1 MSVLCDALGMAEYET
16 LAVEPHP
23 DDDRIARI
31 RLDAPER
38 NNTIDL
44 SMLVELHEA
53 FTAADRDADV
63 QGILLGSTAD
73 PFCAGANVSELREL
87 GFEDGTRWMQLY
99 FDTLDVLRE
108 TGKPVVAAV
117 DGTCVAGGN
126 ELTMA
131 CDLVVAGES
140 ARFGQPEVGVG
151 SSAAGGGVQ
160 LLPLLVGE
168 KRAREMLLLGDLLSA
183 EEAERIG
190 LINRVVDDD
199 EVEDRA
205 MGLLTRIVDTKSPQ
219 AYRAIKAIM
228 KTWTNLGLVA
238 EPMARD
244 MTANMW
250 ASDEF
255 DERVSAFLARRE
267 QTPRSFTGTRP
278 DPSLDDSGDGN
289 EDDE

>member
-1 MSVLCDALGMAEYET
+1 MADHDYET
-16 LAVEPHP
+16 IAVEPHP
-23 DDDRIARI
+23 DDDRISRI
-31 RLDAPER
+31 RLDAPGR

-44 SMLVELHEA
+44 TMLADLHEA
-53 FTAADRDADV
+53 FTAADRDRNV
-63 QGILLGSTAD
+63 QGILLGSTSD
-73 PFCAGANVSELREL
+73 PFCAGANVDELRDL
-87 GFEDGTRWMQLY
+87 GFEAGTRWMQLY
-99 FDTLDVLRE
+99 FDTLDVLRD

-168 KRAREMLLLGDLLSA
+168 KRAREMLLLGELLSA

-190 LINRVVDDD
+190 LINRVVDDE
-199 EVEDRA
+199 EVEERA

-219 AYRAIKAIM
+219 AYRAIKGIM
-228 KTWTNLGLVA
+228 KTWTNLGLLA

-244 MTANMW
+244 MTASVW
-250 ASDEF
+250 ASEEF
-255 DERVSAFLARRE
+255 DERVSAFLSRRE
-267 QTPRSFTGTRP
+267 QTPREFTGTRP
-278 DPSLDDSGDGN
+278 DPSADSSGDADGS
-289 EDDE
+289 DDE

>member
-1 MSVLCDALGMAEYET
+1 MAEYET
-16 LAVEPHP
+16 IAVEPHP

-63 QGILLGSTAD
+63 QGILLGSTSD

-99 FDTLDVLRE
+99 FDTLDVLRD

-190 LINRVVDDD
+190 LINRVVGDE

-205 MGLLTRIVDTKSPQ
+205 MGLLTRIVDTKSPH

-228 KTWTNLGLVA
+228 KTWTNLGLLA

-244 MTANMW
+244 MTASVW
-250 ASDEF
+250 ASEEF
-255 DERVSAFLARRE
+255 DERVSAFLSRQE
-267 QTPRSFTGTRP
+267 QTARPFTGTRP
-278 DPSLDDSGDGN
+278 DPSADGSGERSDGDA
-289 EDDE
+289 E

>member
-1 MSVLCDALGMAEYET
+1 MAEFET
-16 LAVEPHP
+16 IAVEPHP
-23 DDDRIARI
+23 DDDRITRV
-31 RLDAPER
+31 RLDAPDR

-44 SMLVELHEA
+44 SMLADLHEA
-53 FTAADRDADV
+53 FTAADRDRDV
-63 QGILLGSTAD
+63 QGILLGSTSD
-73 PFCAGANVSELREL
+73 PFCAGADVSELREL

-99 FDTLDVLRE
+99 FDTLDVLRD

-205 MGLLTRIVDTKSPQ
+205 MGLLTHIVDTKSPQ
-219 AYRAIKAIM
+219 AYRAIKGIM
-228 KTWTNLGLVA
+228 KTWTNLGLLA

-244 MTANMW
+244 MTASVW
-250 ASDEF
+250 ASEEF
-255 DERVSAFLARRE
+255 DERVSAFLARQE
-267 QTPRSFTGTRP
+267 QTPRPFTGTRP
-278 DPSLDDSGDGN
+278 DPSATGDADRDGTGDG
-289 EDDE
+289 E

>member
-1 MSVLCDALGMAEYET
+1 MAEYET
-16 LAVEPHP
+16 IAVEPHP
-23 DDDRIARI
+23 DDDRITRV

-44 SMLVELHEA
+44 TMLADLHEA
-53 FTAADRDADV
+53 FTAADRDRDV
-63 QGILLGSTAD
+63 QGILLGSTSD
-73 PFCAGANVSELREL
+73 PFCAGADVSELREL

-99 FDTLDVLRE
+99 FDTLDVLRD

-168 KRAREMLLLGDLLSA
+168 KRAREMLLLGELLSA

-219 AYRAIKAIM
+219 AYRAIKGIM
-228 KTWTNLGLVA
+228 KTWTNLGLLA

-244 MTANMW
+244 MTASVW
-250 ASDEF
+250 ASEEF
-255 DERVSAFLARRE
+255 DERVSAFLARQE
-267 QTPRSFTGTRP
+267 QTARPFTGTRP
-278 DPSLDDSGDGN
+278 DPSADGSGDG
-289 EDDE
+289 DG

>member
-1 MSVLCDALGMAEYET
+1 MAEFET
-16 LAVEPHP
+16 IAVEPHP
-23 DDDRIARI
+23 EDERVTRV
-31 RLDAPER
+31 RLDTPDR

-44 SMLVELHEA
+44 SMLADLHEA
-53 FTAADRDADV
+53 FTEADRDRDV
-63 QGILLGSTAD
+63 RGILLGSTSD
-73 PFCAGANVSELREL
+73 PFCAGADVNELREL

-99 FDTLDVLRE
+99 FDTLDVLRD

-168 KRAREMLLLGDLLSA
+168 KRAREMLLLGELLSA

-219 AYRAIKAIM
+219 AYRAIKGIM

-244 MTANMW
+244 MTANVW
-250 ASDEF
+250 ASEEF
-255 DERVSAFLARRE
+255 DDRVSAFLARQE
-267 QTPRSFTGTRP
+267 QTPRPFTGTRP
-278 DPSLDDSGDGN
+278 DPSADGRDG
-289 EDDE
+289 EE

>member
-1 MSVLCDALGMAEYET
+1 MAEYET
-16 LAVEPHP
+16 IEAGPHP
-23 DDDRIARI
+23 DDERIRRI
-31 RLDAPER
+31 RLDAPDR

-44 SMLVELHEA
+44 SMLADLHEA

-63 QGILLGSTAD
+63 RGILLGSTSD
-73 PFCAGANVSELREL
+73 PFCAGADVSELREL
-87 GFEDGTRWMQLY
+87 GFEDGSRWMQLY
-99 FDTLDVLRE
+99 FDTLDVLRD

-168 KRAREMLLLGDLLSA
+168 KRAREMLLLGELLSA

-190 LINRVVDDD
+190 LINRVVGDD

-219 AYRAIKAIM
+219 AYRAIKGIM
-228 KTWTNLGLVA
+228 KTWTNLGLLA

-244 MTANMW
+244 MTANVW
-250 ASDEF
+250 ASEEF
-255 DERVSAFLARRE
+255 DERVSAFLARQE
-267 QTPRSFTGTRP
+267 QTPRPFTGTRP
-278 DPSLDDSGDGN
+278 DPTAEESEDG
-289 EDDE
+289 EGE

>member
-1 MSVLCDALGMAEYET
+1 
-16 LAVEPHP
+16 
-23 DDDRIARI
+23 
-31 RLDAPER
+31 
-38 NNTIDL
+38 
-44 SMLVELHEA
+44 
-53 FTAADRDADV
+53 
-63 QGILLGSTAD
+63 
-73 PFCAGANVSELREL
+73 
-87 GFEDGTRWMQLY
+87 MQLY
-99 FDTLDVLRE
+99 FDTLDVLRD

-168 KRAREMLLLGDLLSA
+168 KRAREMLLLGELLSA

-190 LINRVVDDD
+190 LINRVVGDD

-219 AYRAIKAIM
+219 AYRAIKGIM
-228 KTWTNLGLVA
+228 KTWTNLGLLA

-244 MTANMW
+244 MTANVW
-250 ASDEF
+250 ASEEF
-255 DERVSAFLARRE
+255 DERVSAFLARQE
-267 QTPRSFTGTRP
+267 QTPRPFTGTRP
-278 DPSLDDSGDGN
+278 DPTADGS
-289 EDDE
+289 EDGEGE

>member
-1 MSVLCDALGMAEYET
+1 MDDHEYET
-16 LAVEPHP
+16 LAVGPHP
-23 DDDRIARI
+23 DDARI
-31 RLDAPER
+31 RRVRLDAPDR

-44 SMLVELHEA
+44 AMLADLHEA
-53 FTAADRDADV
+53 FTAADRDRDV
-63 QGILLGSTAD
+63 QGILLGSTSD
-73 PFCAGANVSELREL
+73 PFCAGANVDELRDL
-87 GFEDGTRWMQLY
+87 GFEAGTRWMQLY
-99 FDTLDVLRE
+99 FDTLDVLRD

-168 KRAREMLLLGDLLSA
+168 KRAREMLLLGELLSA

-190 LINRVVDDD
+190 LINRVVGDD
-199 EVEDRA
+199 EVEARA

-219 AYRAIKAIM
+219 AYRAIKGIM
-228 KTWTNLGLVA
+228 KTWTNLGLLA

-244 MTANMW
+244 MTASVW
-250 ASDEF
+250 ASEEF
-255 DERVSAFLARRE
+255 DERVSAFLSRQE
-267 QTPRSFTGTRP
+267 QTARPFTGTRP
-278 DPSLDDSGDGN
+278 DPSADGSGDEGSDG
-289 EDDE
+289 EAE

>member
-1 MSVLCDALGMAEYET
+1 MAEYET
-16 LAVEPHP
+16 IDVEPHP
-23 DDDRIARI
+23 DDDRVTRV

-44 SMLVELHEA
+44 AMLADLHEA
-53 FTAADRDADV
+53 FTAADRDRDV
-63 QGILLGSTAD
+63 QGVLLGSTSD
-73 PFCAGANVSELREL
+73 PFCAGADVSELREL

-99 FDTLDVLRE
+99 FDTLDVLRD

-168 KRAREMLLLGDLLSA
+168 KRAREMLLLGELLSA

-219 AYRAIKAIM
+219 AYRAIKGIM
-228 KTWTNLGLVA
+228 KTWTNFGLVA

-244 MTANMW
+244 MTANVW
-250 ASDEF
+250 ASEEF
-255 DERVSAFLARRE
+255 DERVSAFLARQE
-267 QTPRSFTGTRP
+267 QTPQPFTGTRP
-278 DPSLDDSGDGN
+278 DPSAAGDGN
-289 EDDE
+289 GDGDGE

>member
-1 MSVLCDALGMAEYET
+1 MADYET
-16 LAVEPHP
+16 IAVEPHP
-23 DDDRIARI
+23 DDDRITRI
-31 RLDAPER
+31 RLDAPDR

-44 SMLVELHEA
+44 SMLADLHEA
-53 FTAADRDADV
+53 FTAADRDRDV
-63 QGILLGSTAD
+63 QGILLGSTSD
-73 PFCAGANVSELREL
+73 PFCAGADVGELREL

-99 FDTLDVLRE
+99 FDTLDVLRD

-168 KRAREMLLLGDLLSA
+168 KRAREMLLLGELLSA

-199 EVEDRA
+199 AVEDRA

-219 AYRAIKAIM
+219 AYRAIKGIM
-228 KTWTNLGLVA
+228 KTWTNLGLLA

-244 MTANMW
+244 MTASVW
-250 ASDEF
+250 ASEEF
-255 DERVSAFLARRE
+255 DERVSAFLARQE
-267 QTPRSFTGTRP
+267 QTPRPFTGTRP
-278 DPSLDDSGDGN
+278 DPSAGGSDGGN
-289 EDDE
+289 GE

>member
-1 MSVLCDALGMAEYET
+1 MAEYET
-16 LAVEPHP
+16 IEAGPHP
-23 DDDRIARI
+23 DDERIRRI
-31 RLDAPER
+31 RLDAPDR

-44 SMLVELHEA
+44 SMLADLHEA
-53 FTAADRDADV
+53 FTAADRDGDV
-63 QGILLGSTAD
+63 RGILLGSTSD
-73 PFCAGANVSELREL
+73 PFCAGADVSELREL
-87 GFEDGTRWMQLY
+87 GFEDGSRWMQLY
-99 FDTLDVLRE
+99 FDTLDVLRD

-168 KRAREMLLLGDLLSA
+168 KRAREMLLLGELLSA

-190 LINRVVDDD
+190 LINRVVGDD

-219 AYRAIKAIM
+219 AYRAIKGIM
-228 KTWTNLGLVA
+228 KTWTNLGLLA

-244 MTANMW
+244 MTANVW
-250 ASDEF
+250 ASEEF
-255 DERVSAFLARRE
+255 DERVSAFLARQE
-267 QTPRSFTGTRP
+267 QTPRPFTGTRP
-278 DPSLDDSGDGN
+278 DPTADGS
-289 EDDE
+289 EDGEGE

>member
-1 MSVLCDALGMAEYET
+1 MAEFET
-16 LAVEPHP
+16 IAVEPHP
-23 DDDRIARI
+23 DDGRVTRV
-31 RLDAPER
+31 RLDTPER

-44 SMLVELHEA
+44 SMLADLHEA
-53 FTAADRDADV
+53 FTEADRDRDV
-63 QGILLGSTAD
+63 RGILLGSTSD
-73 PFCAGANVSELREL
+73 PFCAGADVNELREL

-99 FDTLDVLRE
+99 FDTLDVLRD

-168 KRAREMLLLGDLLSA
+168 KRAREMLLLGELLSA

-219 AYRAIKAIM
+219 AYRAIKGIM

-244 MTANMW
+244 MTANVW
-250 ASDEF
+250 ASEEF
-255 DERVSAFLARRE
+255 DERVSAFLARQE
-267 QTPRSFTGTRP
+267 QTPRPFTGTRP
-278 DPSLDDSGDGN
+278 DPSADGRDG
-289 EDDE
+289 EE

>member
-1 MSVLCDALGMAEYET
+1 MTEFET
-16 LAVEPHP
+16 IAVEPHP
-23 DDDRIARI
+23 DDERITRI
-31 RLDAPER
+31 RLDTPER

-44 SMLVELHEA
+44 SMLADLHEA
-53 FTAADRDADV
+53 FTEADRDRDV
-63 QGILLGSTAD
+63 QGVLLGSTSD
-73 PFCAGANVSELREL
+73 PFCAGADVSELREL

-99 FDTLDVLRE
+99 FDTLDVLRD

-168 KRAREMLLLGDLLSA
+168 KRAREMLLLGELLSA
-183 EEAERIG
+183 TEAERIG

-219 AYRAIKAIM
+219 AYRAIKGIM

-244 MTANMW
+244 MTANVW
-250 ASDEF
+250 ASEEF
-255 DERVSAFLARRE
+255 DDRVSAFLARQE
-267 QTPRSFTGTRP
+267 QTPRPFTGTRP
-278 DPSLDDSGDGN
+278 DRSADGRDDA
-289 EDDE
+289 E

>member
-1 MSVLCDALGMAEYET
+1 MAEFET
-16 LAVEPHP
+16 IAVESHP
-23 DDDRIARI
+23 DDDRITRI

-44 SMLVELHEA
+44 GMLADLHEA
-53 FTAADRDADV
+53 FTAADRDRDV
-63 QGILLGSTAD
+63 QGILLGSTSD
-73 PFCAGANVSELREL
+73 PFCAGANVNELREL
-87 GFEDGTRWMQLY
+87 GFEDGARWMQLY

-168 KRAREMLLLGDLLSA
+168 KRAREMLLLGELLSA

-190 LINRVVDDD
+190 LINRVVDDE

-228 KTWTNLGLVA
+228 KTWTNLGLLA

-250 ASDEF
+250 ASEEF
-255 DERVSAFLARRE
+255 DERVSAFLERRE
-267 QTPRSFTGTRP
+267 QTPRPFTGTRP
-278 DPSLDDSGDGN
+278 ASEADGS
-289 EDDE
+289 ERE